1 MSEKFPNLKYKL
13 FALRLLVGGFFVW
26 VGVDKVME
34 PQQNFLYVIQGYQ
47 IFPEFFEGI
56 IAVIFPWIE
65 LFMGIFLLLGLW
77 TKWVLRAYLLVI
89 FAFILI
95 ICQAL
100 IRKLPIKFCGCFGG
114 LFSSDIQNTLIFD
127 ICLWALVYIMLRV
140 SDKMGFFSLDK
151 YFSEKKN

>member
-13 FALRLLVGGFFVW
+13 FVLRLLVGGFFVW

-47 IFPEFFEGI
+47 IFPELLEGI
-56 IAVIFPWIE
+56 IAVTFPWIE
-65 LFMGIFLLLGLW
+65 LLMGIFLVLGLW
-77 TKWVLRAYLLVI
+77 TKSVLRAFLLVI

-100 IRKLPIKFCGCFGG
+100 VRKLPIKFCGCFGG
-114 LFSSDIQNTLIFD
+114 LFSSEIQHTLLFD
-127 ICLWALVYIMLRV
+127 ICLFFLVYLMLRGYEH
-140 SDKMGFFSLDK
+140 MGFCSLDK